1 MDRLQRN
8 KNDMVI
14 GPRTLCPGDAAVDE
28 GSETGETFEEPLFE
42 DDSSF
47 DMSVPDPTDAGVFE
61 RRFFQLEEATYKLV
75 REATA
80 SLHTGQTQG

>member
-14 GPRTLCPGDAAVDE
+14 GLRTLYPGDFAVDG

-42 DDSSF
+42 DDSPF
-47 DMSVPDPTDAGVFE
+47 DMSVPDPTDAGMFE
-61 RRFFQLEEATYKLV
+61 SRFFQLEEATHKVV
-75 REATA
+75 REAIA
-80 SLHTGQTQG
+80 SLQTGQTQG